1 MTWPLVDVN
10 QVNQLLGEVTEVERA
25 ALFIGKGTTNTG
37 KTIAVNAQTDFD
49 AVLGD
54 GDSPLKS
61 DLIAAQAN
69 AGQNW
74 WAFVHALPADAA
86 EKDWVDAV
94 IAAQVSCSV
103 EGVVLCDD
111 VSAKATVNDAA
122 TLRSNLI
129 AKFGRW
135 VWFALAVEGFQ
146 PDEDQAEYLA
156 RLSALQA
163 GIAEKAVQL
172 VPRIWG
178 NEPGV
183 LAGRLCNRAVTI
195 ADSPARVKTG
205 ALLSLGSDDLPKD
218 GTGKTIEIA
227 TLQALESQRFSVAM
241 WYPDYDGIYWS
252 DGRTLD
258 VEGGDYQSI
267 ETVRIADKAARRV
280 RLLAIGKI
288 GDRSLNSTPGS
299 IAAHQTLFARPL
311 REMSKAA
318 EINGVLFPGETKP
331 PQDGD
336 VQIVWKTKKHVE
348 IYIVVRTYEVPLQIT
363 ISLLL
368 DQNTEASA

>member
-1 MTWPLVDVN
+1 MTWPLVEVN
-10 QVNQLLGEVTEVERA
+10 QVDQLLGEVTEVERTV
-25 ALFIGKGTTNTG
+25 LFIGKGTTNTG
-37 KTIAVNAQTDFD
+37 KTIAVNTQTDFD

-54 GDSPLKS
+54 ADSVLKS

-74 WAFVHALPADAA
+74 WAFVHVLPAAA
-86 EKDWVDAV
+86 NATAWVDAV
-94 IAAQVSCSV
+94 IAAQISCSV

-111 VSAKATVNDAA
+111 VSTKATINAAA
-122 TLRSNLI
+122 TLRASLI
-129 AKFGRW
+129 SKFGRW
-135 VWFALAVEGFQ
+135 VWFALAVEGFRAN
-146 PDEDQAEYLA
+146 EGQADYLA
-156 RLSALQA
+156 RLSELQD

-205 ALLSLGSDDLPKD
+205 ALLNTGSDELPQD
-218 GTGKTIEIA
+218 GEGKTIELA
-227 TLQALESQRFSVAM
+227 TLQALEAQRFSVPM
-241 WYPDYDGIYWS
+241 WYPDYDGLYWS
-252 DGRTLD
+252 DGRTLN
-258 VEGGDYQSI
+258 VEGGDYQSV

-299 IAAHQTLFARPL
+299 IANHQSLFAKPL

-318 EINGVLFPGETKP
+318 EINGVLFPGEVKP

-336 VQIVWKTKKHVE
+336 VKIVWKSKKHVE
-348 IYIVVRTYEVPLQIT
+348 VYIVVRLYEVPLQIS

-368 DQNTEASA
+368 DQTTETAA